1 MSLWTTRTRAQ
12 ADPPHGGHGFSY
24 AQGRLLFFDTETSEV
39 VRALPLHLPVTA
51 LAPSPDG
58 AWLAVAFADG
68 SVRTVGYGEALEGA
82 RGGGGAGDGQVADA
96 VVDALAFVGPHK
108 LVGGAL
114 SVLHVWA
121 LER

>member
-1 MSLWTTRTRAQ
+1 
-12 ADPPHGGHGFSY
+12 
-24 AQGRLLFFDTETSEV
+24 V
-39 VRALPLHLPVTA
+39 VRELPVRLPVTA

-58 AWLAVAFADG
+58 ATVAVGFADG
-68 SVRTVGYGEALEGA
+68 TVRATRYGAASLC
-82 RGGGGAGDGQVADA
+82 GGDDGGDGHVADA

-121 LER
+121 LDQRE